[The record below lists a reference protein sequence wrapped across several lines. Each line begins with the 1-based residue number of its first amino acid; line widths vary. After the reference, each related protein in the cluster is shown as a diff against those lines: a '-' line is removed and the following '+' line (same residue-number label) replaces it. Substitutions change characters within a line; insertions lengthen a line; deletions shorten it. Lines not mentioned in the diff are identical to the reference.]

1 MSDNSIKKVDKYN
14 YNVKD
19 IIGQGQY
26 GKVFRG
32 VDTKSGEKVAIS
44 TERIAS
50 RNPNYEKNIK

>member
-32 VDTKSGEKVAIS
+32 VDTKSGEKVAIKLVD
-44 TERIAS
+44 
-50 RNPNYEKNIK
+50 KNMLT